1 MKGGESL
8 LKLFHF
14 LLVAFIVLLAG
25 CEESVEDN
33 PVVTV
38 YAKPVIEAS
47 SVKEV
52 PEEEI
57 LELETSSDE
66 IELLNVCYSNEIY
79 IEEEK
84 TCSLKIECT
93 DNSSCIEWGN
103 RVVEDLEADYGSLV
117 YEESVATGNEGITLL
132 ASYNVDHE
140 GEVIYT
146 EQAVTEE
153 VMQYHSHLWYS
164 FSWLVPEQ
172 YRKEINRLEV
182 FESGDTLAYVS
193 MHDRYGRFW
202 TLGMN
207 NEDIELASETLVTYL
222 HEYAHFLSLNQSQI
236 DYWVPEKRCTS
247 LFLKDSGCFYEN
259 AYLSNFYKRFWEQ
272 GGQGKI
278 EDFYVSRY
286 AMYSPEEDFSESFAH
301 FVLTKTP
308 SGQNVKEEKLLFF
321 YEYEELVQLRTEI
334 LARTATWLVRSAL
347 KAKK

>member
-1 MKGGESL
+1 ML
-8 LKLFHF
+8 
-14 LLVAFIVLLAG
+14 LLAG
-25 CEESVEDN
+25 CKESVEEN

-38 YAKPVIEAS
+38 YAKPVIEAN

-79 IEEEK
+79 IKDEK
-84 TCSLKIECT
+84 TCSLKIECN
-93 DNSSCIEWGN
+93 DNNSCIEWGN
-103 RVVEDLEADYGSLV
+103 KVIENLEADYGSLV
-117 YEESVATGNEGITLL
+117 YEEAVATGNEGITLL

-140 GEVIYT
+140 GEIIYT
-146 EQAVTEE
+146 EQAVSEE

-164 FSWLVPEQ
+164 FSWLIPGQ

-207 NEDIELASETLVTYL
+207 NEDIELASETLVTYM

-236 DYWVPEKRCTS
+236 DYWVPKERCPL
-247 LFLKDSGCFYEN
+247 LFLKDSGCFYED
-259 AYLSNFYKRFWEQ
+259 AYLSSFYKRFWEQ
-272 GGQGKI
+272 GGHGKI
-278 EDFYVSRY
+278 EDFFVSRY

-301 FVLTKTP
+301 FVLTKAP
-308 SGQNVKEEKLLFF
+308 SGQNVKEEKLLFC

-334 LARTATWLVRSAL
+334 LARTATWLVRSAV
-347 KAKK
+347 KSKK